1 MTILLLVNYN
11 NVVQSELQQ
20 QAAKG
25 AIDYN
30 LDFYGRVRQFL
41 EQKLSDANVK
51 VSQIDFAR
59 YLVVTKLENLFCLF
73 VFSFFLV
80 EIPKC

>member
-11 NVVQSELQQ
+11 NVVQSELQQAQ

-73 VFSFFLV
+73 LV